1 MLKKRNTARIIAV
14 GAVFAVSVVLGVAGA
29 SLHRPLAVSV
39 FFASLAGKSGDAAQA
54 FARSASSDPFIRS
67 SGYYALVDTGLYSPE
82 LLSRLFDREQEG
94 FLRTLLIDL
103 AITGGWN
110 RDFAAVMRGIYDQ
123 HPLFRDHISEMVHRN
138 HPDNAY
144 GIPRG
149 TERTRLMP
157 GRGMRY

>member
-1 MLKKRNTARIIAV
+1 MLKKRNAAGKIAV
-14 GAVFAVSVVLGVAGA
+14 GAVFVASVALGIAGA
-29 SLHRPLAVSV
+29 RMHRPLAVSV

-54 FARSASSDPFIRS
+54 FARSVSTDPLIRS
-67 SGYYALVDTGLYSPE
+67 SGYYALADTGLYSPE
-82 LLSRLFDREQEG
+82 LLARLFDREQEG

-110 RDFAAVMRGIYDQ
+110 RDFAVVVRGIYDQ
-123 HPLFRDHISEMVHRN
+123 NPLFRDHISDMVHRN

-149 TERTRLMP
+149 ADRSRLLP